1 MKRKEI
7 KDVIKKFTYKNKKSL
22 CIFMVLAVLAG
33 GIVIV
38 KINSYKSQ
46 QTIDSENYAR
56 TVFVEKGEI
65 NRSINVNGK
74 IESAEVSMVSTSLTE
89 KVKSVNV
96 KVGDYV
102 KAGDVIC
109 TLDDG
114 DITKEIEKKK
124 SEIAENKKELEAN
137 YNKLSNQ
144 LKEAKNVKVS
154 SVSAQDNVV
163 SNLKSNYENTEN
175 DLNNYDGT
183 YKKIQNTYNTMLSA
197 IESKVNNY
205 NEAENIKNSAYNAWI
220 ASGGNASSNE
230 YVAYKSAEEN
240 LNNKQRELE
249 EAKQLYNYEE
259 IKESYNAALAI
270 FNEKISNR
278 NLAKEQYEA
287 AVANRLSVINSADG
301 EISNLES
308 SVNDAYKQLQKADDN
323 EELKNLEERLSK
335 TVLKAETDGKVTELK
350 VKVGAVPEGQVATIQ
365 SDNKLIISVIIPEYE
380 IKNAKVGM
388 NALIT
393 TNSSD
398 KKISGKLTRI
408 SPTANAGET
417 SGFSADIAID
427 DAKDLYI
434 GTNAKAE
441 IIVSEKKNI
450 LMVPKDAVKEVGGK
464 YFLMVKG
471 KDNQF
476 IETEV
481 TLGEE
486 NDYYVEVSGSGIKEG
501 SEILADLTNYNE
513 TTEGVENESKG
524 EA

>member
-197 IESKVNNY
+197 IESKVNN
-205 NEAENIKNSAYNAWI
+205 EAENIKNSAYNAWI
-220 ASGGNASSNE
+220 ASGGNVSSDE

-287 AVANRLSVINSADG
+287 AVANRLNVINSADG

-365 SDNKLIISVIIPEYE
+365 SDNKLIISAIIPEYE

-417 SGFSADIAID
+417 SGFSADISID

-441 IIVSEKKNI
+441 IIVSEKKNV

>member
-183 YKKIQNTYNTMLSA
+183 Q
-197 IESKVNNY
+197 
-205 NEAENIKNSAYNAWI
+205 NIKNSAYNAWI
-220 ASGGNASSNE
+220 ASGGNASSDE

-240 LNNKQRELE
+240 LKNKQRELE

-417 SGFSADIAID
+417 SGFSADISID

-441 IIVSEKKNI
+441 IIVSEKKNV

>member
-1 MKRKEI
+1 MFLFI
-7 KDVIKKFTYKNKKSL
+7 KSL
-22 CIFMVLAVLAG
+22 ISLSILLF
-33 GIVIV
+33 
-38 KINSYKSQ
+38 
-46 QTIDSENYAR
+46 TIS
-56 TVFVEKGEI
+56 T
-65 NRSINVNGK
+65 
-74 IESAEVSMVSTSLTE
+74 TSL
-89 KVKSVNV
+89 
-96 KVGDYV
+96 G
-102 KAGDVIC
+102 
-109 TLDDG
+109 
-114 DITKEIEKKK
+114 
-124 SEIAENKKELEAN
+124 
-137 YNKLSNQ
+137 
-144 LKEAKNVKVS
+144 
-154 SVSAQDNVV
+154 
-163 SNLKSNYENTEN
+163 NT
-175 DLNNYDGT
+175 
-183 YKKIQNTYNTMLSA
+183 
-197 IESKVNNY
+197 
-205 NEAENIKNSAYNAWI
+205 
-220 ASGGNASSNE
+220 SSNE
-230 YVAYKSAEEN
+230 YSIYKEAEEN
-240 LNNKQRELE
+240 LNNKKAELE
-249 EAKQLYNYEE
+249 QAKELYSYQE
-259 IKESYNAALAI
+259 IQESYNEALTTL
-270 FNEKISNR
+270 NEKISNK
-278 NLAKEQYEA
+278 NSAKEQYEA

-417 SGFSADIAID
+417 SGFSADISID

-441 IIVSEKKNI
+441 IIVSEKKNV
-450 LMVPKDAVKEVGGK
+450 LMVPRDAIKEVGEK
-464 YFLMVKG
+464 HFLMVKG
-471 KDNQF
+471 EDNQF

>member
-137 YNKLSNQ
+137 YNKLASQ
-144 LKEAKNVKVS
+144 LTEAKSAKAVAVA
-154 SVSAQDNVV
+154 AQDNIVAT
-163 SNLKSNYENTEN
+163 LRSNYENTEN

-183 YKKIQNTYNTMLSA
+183 YKKVENTYNTMLSA
-197 IESKVNNY
+197 VGSKINSY
-205 NEAENIKNSAYNAWI
+205 NEAENIKNVAYGVWI
-220 ASGGNASSNE
+220 SSGGSTSSDE
-230 YVAYKSAEEN
+230 YAAYKSAEEN

-249 EAKQLYNYEE
+249 EAKELYNYEE

-417 SGFSADIAID
+417 SGFSADISID

-441 IIVSEKKNI
+441 IIVSEKKNV

>member
-323 EELKNLEERLSK
+323 EELKNSLNGQFNGETAEVGLYLAMARVAQRSGYPEIAEVLKVIAWEEAEHAAQYAELTGRVSDCTK
-335 TVLKAETDGKVTELK
+335 TNLTNMMNGEIGANKLKAELAQK
-350 VKVGAVPEGQVATIQ
+350 
-365 SDNKLIISVIIPEYE
+365 
-380 IKNAKVGM
+380 
-388 NALIT
+388 
-393 TNSSD
+393 
-398 KKISGKLTRI
+398 
-408 SPTANAGET
+408 
-417 SGFSADIAID
+417 
-427 DAKDLYI
+427 AKDAGLEELY
-434 GTNAKAE
+434 T
-441 IIVSEKKNI
+441 
-450 LMVPKDAVKEVGGK
+450 
-464 YFLMVKG
+464 
-471 KDNQF
+471 F
-476 IETEV
+476 I
-481 TLGEE
+481 
-486 NDYYVEVSGSGIKEG
+486 DH
-501 SEILADLTNYNE
+501 AARD
-513 TTEGVENESKG
+513 
-524 EA
+524 EARHASMLHGMLNRL

>member
-1 MKRKEI
+1 MY
-7 KDVIKKFTYKNKKSL
+7 DLTNH
-22 CIFMVLAVLAG
+22 
-33 GIVIV
+33 
-38 KINSYKSQ
+38 
-46 QTIDSENYAR
+46 TD
-56 TVFVEKGEI
+56 
-65 NRSINVNGK
+65 
-74 IESAEVSMVSTSLTE
+74 EVSFGDSLGESIFGLDMESFARSTYLPQNQDKGIFSSTSIHT
-89 KVKSVNV
+89 
-96 KVGDYV
+96 
-102 KAGDVIC
+102 
-109 TLDDG
+109 
-114 DITKEIEKKK
+114 
-124 SEIAENKKELEAN
+124 
-137 YNKLSNQ
+137 KLSH
-144 LKEAKNVKVS
+144 LLE
-154 SVSAQDNVV
+154 D
-163 SNLKSNYENTEN
+163 TN

-220 ASGGNASSNE
+220 ASGGNASSDE

-240 LNNKQRELE
+240 LKNKQRELE

-365 SDNKLIISVIIPEYE
+365 SDNKLIISAIIPEYE

-417 SGFSADIAID
+417 SGFSADISID

-441 IIVSEKKNI
+441 IIVSEKKNV

>member
-1 MKRKEI
+1 MKLRI
-7 KDVIKKFTYKNKKSL
+7 LCLVILSS
-22 CIFMVLAVLAG
+22 
-33 GIVIV
+33 IV
-38 KINSYKSQ
+38 
-46 QTIDSENYAR
+46 
-56 TVFVEKGEI
+56 
-65 NRSINVNGK
+65 
-74 IESAEVSMVSTSLTE
+74 
-89 KVKSVNV
+89 
-96 KVGDYV
+96 
-102 KAGDVIC
+102 
-109 TLDDG
+109 
-114 DITKEIEKKK
+114 
-124 SEIAENKKELEAN
+124 
-137 YNKLSNQ
+137 
-144 LKEAKNVKVS
+144 
-154 SVSAQDNVV
+154 
-163 SNLKSNYENTEN
+163 
-175 DLNNYDGT
+175 
-183 YKKIQNTYNTMLSA
+183 LSA
-197 IESKVNNY
+197 CGQEK
-205 NEAENIKNSAYNAWI
+205 
-220 ASGGNASSNE
+220 
-230 YVAYKSAEEN
+230 

-249 EAKQLYNYEE
+249 EAKPLYNYEE

-365 SDNKLIISVIIPEYE
+365 SDNKLIISVTIPEYE

-408 SPTANAGET
+408 SPIASDGEA
-417 SGFSADIAID
+417 SGFSADISID

-441 IIVSEKKNI
+441 IIVSEKKNV
-450 LMVPKDAVKEVGGK
+450 LMVPRDAIKEVGEK
-464 YFLMVKG
+464 HFLMVKG
-471 KDNQF
+471 EDNQF

-481 TLGEE
+481 TIGEE

>member
-1 MKRKEI
+1 M
-7 KDVIKKFTYKNKKSL
+7 DHGFD
-22 CIFMVLAVLAG
+22 
-33 GIVIV
+33 IVIHC
-38 KINSYKSQ
+38 
-46 QTIDSENYAR
+46 R
-56 TVFVEKGEI
+56 C
-65 NRSINVNGK
+65 
-74 IESAEVSMVSTSLTE
+74 L
-89 KVKSVNV
+89 
-96 KVGDYV
+96 
-102 KAGDVIC
+102 
-109 TLDDG
+109 
-114 DITKEIEKKK
+114 
-124 SEIAENKKELEAN
+124 
-137 YNKLSNQ
+137 
-144 LKEAKNVKVS
+144 
-154 SVSAQDNVV
+154 
-163 SNLKSNYENTEN
+163 
-175 DLNNYDGT
+175 GT
-183 YKKIQNTYNTMLSA
+183 YKSNDCLRCNIFWVYHTAQIQLIDHSGIRDTIDLGNNLGIGYFLCIQSQHDIFLVDSGQWNKRLCRCNTNL
-197 IESKVNNY
+197 
-205 NEAENIKNSAYNAWI
+205 IK
-220 ASGGNASSNE
+220 
-230 YVAYKSAEEN
+230 
-240 LNNKQRELE
+240 QF
-249 EAKQLYNYEE
+249 
-259 IKESYNAALAI
+259 LAGT
-270 FNEKISNR
+270 
-278 NLAKEQYEA
+278 A
-287 AVANRLSVINSADG
+287 
-301 EISNLES
+301 
-308 SVNDAYKQLQKADDN
+308 
-323 EELKNLEERLSK
+323 K

-417 SGFSADIAID
+417 SGFSADISID

-441 IIVSEKKNI
+441 IIVSEKKNV

>member
-137 YNKLSNQ
+137 YNKLASQ
-144 LKEAKNVKVS
+144 LTEAKSAKAVAVA
-154 SVSAQDNVV
+154 AQDNIVAT
-163 SNLKSNYENTEN
+163 LRSNYENTEN

-183 YKKIQNTYNTMLSA
+183 YKKVENTYNTMLSA
-197 IESKVNNY
+197 VGSKINSY
-205 NEAENIKNSAYNAWI
+205 NEAENIKNAAYGVWI
-220 ASGGNASSNE
+220 SSGGSTSYDE
-230 YVAYKSAEEN
+230 YAAYKSAEEN

-249 EAKQLYNYEE
+249 EAKELYNYEE

-417 SGFSADIAID
+417 SGFSADISID

-434 GTNAKAE
+434 GTNATAE
-441 IIVSEKKNI
+441 IIVSEKKNV
-450 LMVPKDAVKEVGGK
+450 LMVPRDAVKERGEK
-464 YFLMVKG
+464 HFLMVKG
-471 KDNQF
+471 EDNKF

>member
-220 ASGGNASSNE
+220 ASGGNASSDE

-287 AVANRLSVINSADG
+287 AVANRLNVINSADG

-365 SDNKLIISVIIPEYE
+365 SDNKLIISAIIPEYE

-417 SGFSADIAID
+417 SGFSADISID

-441 IIVSEKKNI
+441 IIVSEKKNVLI
-450 LMVPKDAVKEVGGK
+450 EEIRIQNRAGRGTNVMVINLDDE
-464 YFLMVKG
+464 
-471 KDNQF
+471 
-476 IETEV
+476 ITETEFQ
-481 TLGEE
+481 
-486 NDYYVEVSGSGIKEG
+486 
-501 SEILADLTNYNE
+501 
-513 TTEGVENESKG
+513 
-524 EA
+524 

>member
-124 SEIAENKKELEAN
+124 AEIAENKKELEAN

-144 LKEAKNVKVS
+144 LTEARNVKIA
-154 SVSAQDNVV
+154 SVSAQDSIV
-163 SNLKSNYENTEN
+163 SSLKSNYENTEN

-183 YKKIQNTYNTMLSA
+183 YKKIQNTYN
-197 IESKVNNY
+197 
-205 NEAENIKNSAYNAWI
+205 AWI
-220 ASGGNASSNE
+220 ASGGNASSDE

-240 LNNKQRELE
+240 LKNKQRELE

-417 SGFSADIAID
+417 SGFSADISID

-441 IIVSEKKNI
+441 IIVSEKKNV